1 MFGYV
6 QLTDF
11 SHARHKKSV
20 TILFAFLGYLFR
32 HLPVNDSIVTNVRY
46 LQV

>member
-11 SHARHKKSV
+11 SHVRHKKSV

-32 HLPVNDSIVTNVRY
+32 HLSINDYIVTNVRY
-46 LQV
+46 LHV